1 MRIQIY
7 DKFLKPDECNSLIN
21 FYKSREEQAQDWY
34 GTWPLNISDS
44 CKDVR
49 DKLNGKSLYFNNS
62 LIDYVQIVK
71 WPVGSEQPAHH
82 DTAHDHT
89 TLASIVYLN
98 EDFGGGETYFTD
110 GLVIEP
116 RIGRA
121 VFFDG
126 QYYEHGVNKIRL
138 LAGPFGN
145 YRYSVAAWYKRQRVD
160 YE

>member
-21 FYKSREEQAQDWY
+21 FYKNREEHSNECAAEWY
-34 GTWPLNISDS
+34 GTWPLSITDS
-44 CKDVR
+44 WKDVHE
-49 DKLNGKSLYFNNS
+49 KLNGQARDINNS
-62 LIDYVQIVK
+62 VTDYVQIVR
-71 WPVGSEQPAHH
+71 WPVGSSQPSHH
-82 DTAHDHT
+82 DIAHEHT
-89 TLASIVYLN
+89 TLTSIVYLN

-126 QYYEHGVNKIRL
+126 QFYEHGVNTIRL
-138 LAGPFGN
+138 LSGPFGN
-145 YRYSVAAWYKRQRVD
+145 ERYTISAWYKN
-160 YE
+160 E